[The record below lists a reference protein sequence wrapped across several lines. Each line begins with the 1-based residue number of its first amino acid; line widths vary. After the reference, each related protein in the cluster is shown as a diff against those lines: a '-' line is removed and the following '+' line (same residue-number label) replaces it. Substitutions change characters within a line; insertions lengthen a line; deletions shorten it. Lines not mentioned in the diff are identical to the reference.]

1 MKISKAIAG
10 HYNWGQNCD
19 GWHLMKTDDM
29 SVIHER
35 MPAHTSEIRHYHSK
49 SAQFFFVLSG
59 EAVMELEGEQIRL
72 YRHEG
77 LEIKPGQPH
86 QMNNCTDEEIEF
98 IVISSPPSHG
108 DRFNT

>member
-1 MKISKAIAG
+1 MKISKTNAG
-10 HYNWGQNCD
+10 HYVWGQNCD
-19 GWHLMKTDDM
+19 GWHLMKTDDV

-35 MPAHTSEIRHYHSK
+35 MPAFTSEVRHYHSK

-59 EAVMELEGEQIRL
+59 EAVMELEGERITL
-72 YRHEG
+72 KRHEG

-86 QMNNCTDEEIEF
+86 RMNNYSNEELEF
-98 IVISSPPSHG
+98 IVISVPPSHG

>member
-1 MKISKAIAG
+1 MKISKTNAG
-10 HYNWGQNCD
+10 HYNWGQNCE
-19 GWHLMKTDDM
+19 GWHLVKTDDM

-49 SAQFFFVLSG
+49 SSQFFFILSG
-59 EAVMELEGEQIRL
+59 EAVMELEGERIML
-72 YRHEG
+72 NRHEG
-77 LEIKPGQPH
+77 LEIKPGH
-86 QMNNCTDEEIEF
+86 SHRMNNCTDGEIEF